1 MSLLTRRR
9 RSLLHWLVSTC
20 LVLAMIVQPVLA
32 SIGEMHELAHG
43 LAETHVS
50 GDDHDDVR
58 AELAAQGE
66 AGDREATTLHLVHHM
81 AHCCGQTAAPAV
93 SFDPAVVPMVAGPLA
108 VCSALER
115 PADEPRLAP
124 FRPPIQA

>member
-1 MSLLTRRR
+1 MSLLARRR

-93 SFDPAVVPMVAGPLA
+93 SFDPAVLPVAEGPLA
-108 VCSALER
+108 ICAALER

-124 FRPPIQA
+124 FRPPIQV

>member
-1 MSLLTRRR
+1 MSPLSRRH
-9 RSLLHWLVSTC
+9 RSFLHWLVSTC
-20 LVLAMIVQPVLA
+20 LVLAMVVQPVLA
-32 SIGEMHELAHG
+32 SVGELHELTHG
-43 LAETHVS
+43 LAEAHLS
-50 GDDHDDVR
+50 GDDPYDVQ

-93 SFDPAVVPMVAGPLA
+93 GFESAVVLVGGQMPAVFW
-108 VCSALER
+108 SLE
-115 PADEPRLAP
+115 PPDDEPRLAP

>member
-1 MSLLTRRR
+1 MSQLTRRR

-93 SFDPAVVPMVAGPLA
+93 SFDPAVLPVAEGPLA
-108 VCSALER
+108 ICAALER

-124 FRPPIQA
+124 FRPPIQV

>member
-50 GDDHDDVR
+50 GNDHDDVG

-81 AHCCGQTAAPAV
+81 AHCCGQTAVPAV
-93 SFDPAVVPMVAGPLA
+93 SFDAALVPVAAGSLA
-108 VCSALER
+108 ICSALER

-124 FRPPIQA
+124 VRPPIQV

>member
-1 MSLLTRRR
+1 MSQLTRRR

-93 SFDPAVVPMVAGPLA
+93 SFDPAVLPEAEGPLA
-108 VCSALER
+108 ICAALER

-124 FRPPIQA
+124 FRPPIQV

>member
-1 MSLLTRRR
+1 MSLLTRR

-50 GDDHDDVR
+50 GDDHDVR

-66 AGDREATTLHLVHHM
+66 ALHLVHHM
-81 AHCCGQTAAPAV
+81 AHCCGQTAVPVV
-93 SFDPAVVPMVAGPLA
+93 SFAAALVPVAAGPLA
-108 VCSALER
+108 ICSALER

-124 FRPPIQA
+124 FRPPIQV